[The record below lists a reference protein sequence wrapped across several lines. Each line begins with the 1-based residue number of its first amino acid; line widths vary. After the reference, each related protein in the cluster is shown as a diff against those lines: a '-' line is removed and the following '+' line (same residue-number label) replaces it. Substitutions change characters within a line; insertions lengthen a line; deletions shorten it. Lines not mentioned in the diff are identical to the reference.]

1 MNTYGHSDS
10 NGLVRPR
17 VDVLVHLPEFVAQ
30 CLRGHAVSP
39 QQLAGVVDLSGGDTR
54 QVHVDQGFLDALLA
68 PPVAFD
74 DGGFEDRAFE
84 LGRLQSESA
93 GFGCE
98 LAFVVAGPVCLPLPS
113 ALVSGGVGDLVRL
126 KRRASR

>member
-1 MNTYGHSDS
+1 M
-10 NGLVRPR
+10 
-17 VDVLVHLPEFVAQ
+17 
-30 CLRGHAVSP
+30 VSP

-84 LGRLQSESA
+84 LGHLQSESA